1 MENAPHLHGR
11 GGPPNN
17 CEEAWHKC
25 AHMGEDFR
33 EGRIQTTT
41 ELAEN
46 MFTVHGRLA
55 YITELKAPVDARS
68 GN

>member
-1 MENAPHLHGR
+1 
-11 GGPPNN
+11 
-17 CEEAWHKC
+17 
-25 AHMGEDFR
+25 MGEDFR

-55 YITELKAPVDARS
+55 DITELKAPVDARS